1 MQTKP
6 QPRPGIMEIAPYIG
20 GEAKAEGNQRLIRL
34 ASNECAYGP
43 PAKAVE
49 ALRAYLPELHRYPDG
64 NCTEL
69 RAALG
74 TKHSIDPAQ
83 IVCGAGSDELISL
96 IIRAY
101 AGTGDDVLY
110 SQYGFLMYGIA
121 AKACGATPVTA
132 PESAELKADI
142 SALLAHVTDKT
153 KVLLLANP
161 NNPTGSMLT
170 RAEVAQLHAGLPPHV
185 LLVLDA
191 AYTEF
196 VTDPDYSAGDELVT
210 AGNVIVLRTFSKIY
224 GMAGP
229 RLGWAHCSPDI
240 AAVLNRVRGAFNVSA
255 PAQIAGVAALSD
267 LDFVPRMRKLNHQ
280 VRTSF
285 VEALGALGLKVY
297 PSEANFVL
305 VHFGPRAE
313 EIRLAL
319 KARGILVRQMGA
331 YQLPHCLR
339 ITIGTPEDMQIVSAT
354 LAEILEKVVVA
365 V

>member
-6 QPRPGIMEIAPYIG
+6 QPRPGIIEIAPYIG
-20 GEAKAEGNQRLIRL
+20 GEAKAEGDQRLIRL

-43 PAKAVE
+43 PANAVE
-49 ALRAYLPELHRYPDG
+49 ALRTYLPELHRYPDG

-74 TKHSIDPAQ
+74 AKHSIDPAC
-83 IVCGAGSDELISL
+83 IVCGAGSDELIGL
-96 IIRAY
+96 IVKAY
-101 AGTGDDVLY
+101 AGADDEVLY

-132 PESAELKADI
+132 PEKADLKADI
-142 SALLAHVTDKT
+142 PALLAHVTNKT

-170 RAEVAQLHAGLPPHV
+170 RSEVAQLHAGLPPHV
-185 LLVLDA
+185 VLVLDA

-196 VTDPDYSAGDELVT
+196 VTHPDYSAGDELVT
-210 AGNVIVLRTFSKIY
+210 VGNVIVLRTFSKIY

-229 RLGWAHCSPDI
+229 RLGWAHCSPEI

-255 PAQIAGVAALSD
+255 PAQVAGLAALSD
-267 LDFVPRMRKLNHQ
+267 LDFVPRMRELNRR
-280 VRTSF
+280 VRSDF
-285 VEALGALGLKVY
+285 IESLKALGLKVY
-297 PSEANFVL
+297 SSEANFVL
-305 VHFGPRAE
+305 VHFGPHAE

-331 YQLPHCLR
+331 YQLPECLR
-339 ITIGTPEDMQIVSAT
+339 ITIGTDEDMQTVSIA
-354 LAEILEKVVVA
+354 LAEILEKKQIA